1 MNNFGKYKDKI
12 TKFVSVTND
21 DRIKCIQVN
30 TDEGTVYGKYYEEP
44 VYTYVAFE
52 HFFNWLCQEEPPLK
66 TEEETYLTNLIKP
79 FRDDVVSITKN
90 ANNEGYEWV
99 RILIKDNEPLLLP
112 GFEKGT
118 MYKGLELNKNY
129 TPEELG
135 L

>member
-12 TKFVSVTND
+12 KKFVSVTND
-21 DRIKCIQVN
+21 DRIKCIQVT
-30 TDEGTVYGKYYEEP
+30 TDEGTVYGKYYAEP

-79 FRDDVVSITKN
+79 FRDDVVNITKK
-90 ANNEGYEWV
+90 ANDKGYEWV

>member
-12 TKFVSVTND
+12 TKFVSVTNAN
-21 DRIKCIQVN
+21 RIKCIQVT
-30 TDEGTVYGKYYEEP
+30 TDEGTVYDKYYEEP

-52 HFFNWLCQEEPPLK
+52 HFFNWLCQEEPLLK

-79 FRDDVVSITKN
+79 FRDDVVNITKN
-90 ANNEGYEWV
+90 ANDKGYEWV

>member
-12 TKFVSVTND
+12 KKFVSVTND
-21 DRIKCIQVN
+21 DRIKCIQVT
-30 TDEGTVYGKYYEEP
+30 TDEGTVYGKYYEKP

-79 FRDDVVSITKN
+79 FRDDVVNITKK
-90 ANNEGYEWV
+90 ANDKGYEWLL
-99 RILIKDNEPLLLP
+99 ILIKDNEPLLLP

>member
-21 DRIKCIQVN
+21 DHIKCIQVT
-30 TDEGTVYGKYYEEP
+30 TDEGTVYAKYYEEP

-79 FRDDVVSITKN
+79 FRDDVVNITKK
-90 ANNEGYEWV
+90 ANDKGYEWLL
-99 RILIKDNEPLLLP
+99 ILIKDNEPLLLP